1 MVIKVNFKPEVPPEI
16 AANPNSFAVAGSPNS
31 VRLLDNLGI
40 TEGMLIMWQAPEH
53 LLNSAP
59 KNQSIFIPFLKKSRG
74 IILIKNVCALN
85 VELLGNQ
92 IHQQLNELETFIISL
107 NITHQKLGV
116 QLLLVLDKKC
126 QRDSVNEIQELE
138 NHVLKSSSNFH
149 CITVAV
155 NAMANKTE
163 KDTFTNDEKEFFNS
177 ILLTCMAQASKDE
190 LDRESN
196 PIIQALIDS
205 TPQFNY
211 LKLSTNVY
219 NNSNFEDKQGIDLRN
234 VKKVKETYS
243 KFFATSSDKIMF
255 LPDLDLMSHQIL
267 DSTKPDDGA
276 SILKDFDGFLGEYVN
291 FTECLLSRLI
301 DPKGLLIRGYSQKQL
316 NAVLDENFSLNFEFD
331 WILCANDKLVV
342 FEGGRSDNVSTPSN
356 TVSRKLTQIFDK
368 LLPKFQYFVVSFL
381 KSIEMESNLI
391 ENFLQNHLQFIAYFS
406 NISDDKI
413 RSFLM
418 GLNKEDKENLQFRI
432 VNETLYSMPR
442 NITSQVLIMVCG
454 DGEKSQKQ
462 LPVLYNLQPVDNGTG
477 WTLVPSSITAND
489 IFRCKKSSQTSS
501 DISGISIGDC
511 RPVHEVH
518 YISGLLTCGFLI
530 QNFRQAEVSQP
541 LPSWDLKVKAK
552 TSRKGDYLS
561 KLHPDLTLSPQQKR
575 ILEEN
580 RKFLMLLGEPGCG
593 KTSLLLARALN
604 AAEDPNVETVFFPI
618 PKTKIAMK
626 IWLEKFLSSSTSV
639 NLKKKLKLV
648 DLVVDKN
655 GFDASELRKSVLFAD
670 KLYLTSSQSYSEKDK
685 EIMVSGRIAE
695 IIPLVK
701 QCWIAKTEAGQ
712 DDKKLLTLATL
723 PHFQTECLNVLFRSS
738 WHIGS
743 FISRLLHKKKI
754 FTQSSAGTFVC
765 TEASQ
770 YKVEVESYVDI
781 TDCFHK
787 ITKCFNLRSKFNA
800 ERVTIVYTKSERMK
814 SWEDALSNIGNIVRD
829 YFIVNDEMNYYDIPF
844 TGIEMASVAAHLRSL
859 RADNP
864 SSKGHPRPIN

>member
-31 VRLLDNLGI
+31 VRLLDKLGI

-59 KNQSIFIPFLKKSRG
+59 KNQSIFIPFLEKSRG

-107 NITHQKLGV
+107 KITHQKLGV

-126 QRDSVNEIQELE
+126 QRDSVNKIQELE
-138 NHVLKSSSNFH
+138 NLVLKSSSNFH

-163 KDTFTNDEKEFFNS
+163 KDTFTNVEKEHFNS
-177 ILLTCMAQASKDE
+177 ILLTCLTQAPEDG
-190 LDRESN
+190 LDRELN

-211 LKLSTNVY
+211 LKLSTNAY
-219 NNSNFEDKQGIDLRN
+219 NNNIFENKEGIDLKN
-234 VKKVKETYS
+234 VKKVKEIYS
-243 KFFATSSDKIMF
+243 KFFAPSSDKIMF
-255 LPDLDLMSHQIL
+255 LPDLDLMGHQIL
-267 DSTKPDDGA
+267 DSTKPYDGA
-276 SILKDFDGFLGEYVN
+276 SILKDFDGFLGQYVN
-291 FTECLLSRLI
+291 FTECLLSRLRN
-301 DPKGLLIRGYSQKQL
+301 PKGLLIRGYSHKQL
-316 NAVLDENFSLNFEFD
+316 NAILNENFSLNFEFD
-331 WILCANDKLVV
+331 WIFCANDEITV
-342 FEGGRSDNVSTPSN
+342 FEVGRSDNVSTPSS
-356 TVSRKLTQIFDK
+356 TVSRKLTQIFSK

-381 KSIEMESNLI
+381 KSIEMESKLV
-391 ENFLQNHLQFIAYFS
+391 ENFLQNHLQFIAYFP

-413 RSFLM
+413 RNFLM

-432 VNETLYSMPR
+432 VNETLNSMPR
-442 NITSQVLIMVCG
+442 NITSQVLIMVDG

-462 LPVLYNLQPVDNGTG
+462 LPILYHLQPVDNGTG

-489 IFRCKKSSQTSS
+489 IFRCKNSSQTSS

-530 QNFRQAEVSQP
+530 QSFRQAEDSQP

-561 KLHPDLTLSPQQKR
+561 KLHPDLILSPQQKR

-604 AAEDPNVETVFFPI
+604 AAEDPNVETVFFSI

-626 IWLEKFLSSSTSV
+626 IWLEKFASSSTSMDF
-639 NLKKKLKLV
+639 KKKWKLA
-648 DLVVDKN
+648 DLEMFKN
-655 GFDASELRKSVLFAD
+655 GFDASELRKSVLFVD
-670 KLYLTSSQSYSEKDK
+670 ELYLTSSQTYSEKDK
-685 EIMVSGRIAE
+685 NYGFWQNCRNNSFGE
-695 IIPLVK
+695 
-701 QCWIAKTEAGQ
+701 T
-712 DDKKLLTLATL
+712 
-723 PHFQTECLNVLFRSS
+723 VLDCKN
-738 WHIGS
+738 GS
-743 FISRLLHKKKI
+743 R
-754 FTQSSAGTFVC
+754 
-765 TEASQ
+765 
-770 YKVEVESYVDI
+770 
-781 TDCFHK
+781 
-787 ITKCFNLRSKFNA
+787 
-800 ERVTIVYTKSERMK
+800 
-814 SWEDALSNIGNIVRD
+814 
-829 YFIVNDEMNYYDIPF
+829 
-844 TGIEMASVAAHLRSL
+844 
-859 RADNP
+859 
-864 SSKGHPRPIN
+864 PR